1 MTQQEFFERYKYSSR
16 TDKIGGGSFGNV
28 YKVSDEV
35 LDRTVAIKVSEVKV
49 IGNREFSLLDEFK
62 AIEDIPDHR
71 NIANYQKLYTYES
84 PQGVFDYA
92 IMQYYK
98 DGNLSSILKTQ
109 LTSEQK
115 ETIAISV
122 LKGIEHLHSHRVVHR
137 DLKPSNILIVKK
149 RDTIIPKITDF
160 GLSKK
165 ADPDDKSKFTNSFG
179 GGTLE
184 YSSPEQLK
192 GEKLRFNTDLWAFGV
207 IAYQIFT
214 GKKLFAIKA
223 KNNTGSYDSERELVE
238 LVNKK
243 DLSENIKEIPE
254 KWQKT
259 LSQCLERNPA
269 ERIKT
274 VAAIFELLEVP
285 VQPEPKPNNGHGT
298 IIDNPLK
305 YDDAWSFS
313 EGLAWVEL
321 NGKYGFIDKSGK
333 VVIPIKYD
341 YAWSFSEGLAWVKLN
356 GKYGFIDKTDKVVIP
371 IKYDGVGRFSEG
383 LTRVKLNGK
392 WGFIDKTGKVV
403 IPIKYDDAWSFS
415 EGLALVDRNNK
426 EGFIDKT
433 DKAVIPIKYDGAWS
447 FSEGLAEV
455 NLNGKCGFIDKSG
468 KVVIPIKYD
477 AAWSF
482 SEGLALVILNGKYGF
497 IDKSGKV
504 IIPIKYDYAWDFS
517 EGLAEVRLNWKY
529 GFIDKSGKVIIPIKY
544 DYAWDFSEGLAEVR
558 LNWKYGFID
567 KSGKVIIPIKYDG
580 AWSFSE
586 GLAEVKLNGKYGF
599 IDKTDKVVIPIKYD
613 GAWSFSEGLAKV
625 ERNNKCG
632 FIDKSGKVVIPIK
645 YDGAGYYFSEGLAEV
660 TLNGKTFFI
669 NKYGKCVSDCP
680 E

>member
-1 MTQQEFFERYKYSSR
+1 MNQQEFFERYKYSSR

-35 LDRTVAIKVSEVKV
+35 LNRTVAIKVSEVKV

-109 LTSEQK
+109 LSSEQK

-298 IIDNPLK
+298 IIDNPPK
-305 YDDAWSFS
+305 P
-313 EGLAWVEL
+313 EPPKPEPQPEPP
-321 NGKYGFIDKSGK
+321 KKRRCI
-333 VVIPIKYD
+333 
-341 YAWSFSEGLAWVKLN
+341 
-356 GKYGFIDKTDKVVIP
+356 
-371 IKYDGVGRFSEG
+371 
-383 LTRVKLNGK
+383 
-392 WGFIDKTGKVV
+392 TG
-403 IPIKYDDAWSFS
+403 I
-415 EGLALVDRNNK
+415 
-426 EGFIDKT
+426 
-433 DKAVIPIKYDGAWS
+433 
-447 FSEGLAEV
+447 
-455 NLNGKCGFIDKSG
+455 
-468 KVVIPIKYD
+468 
-477 AAWSF
+477 
-482 SEGLALVILNGKYGF
+482 
-497 IDKSGKV
+497 
-504 IIPIKYDYAWDFS
+504 
-517 EGLAEVRLNWKY
+517 
-529 GFIDKSGKVIIPIKY
+529 
-544 DYAWDFSEGLAEVR
+544 
-558 LNWKYGFID
+558 
-567 KSGKVIIPIKYDG
+567 
-580 AWSFSE
+580 
-586 GLAEVKLNGKYGF
+586 
-599 IDKTDKVVIPIKYD
+599 
-613 GAWSFSEGLAKV
+613 
-625 ERNNKCG
+625 
-632 FIDKSGKVVIPIK
+632 
-645 YDGAGYYFSEGLAEV
+645 
-660 TLNGKTFFI
+660 
-669 NKYGKCVSDCP
+669 
-680 E
+680 

>member
-16 TDKIGGGSFGNV
+16 TNKIGGGSFGNV
-28 YKVSDEV
+28 YEVSDEV
-35 LDRTVAIKVSEVKV
+35 LNRTVAIKVSEVKV

-62 AIEDIPDHR
+62 AIKDIPDHR

-109 LTSEQK
+109 LRSEQK

-149 RDTIIPKITDF
+149 GDTIIPKITDF

-223 KNNTGSYDSERELVE
+223 KNNTGSYDSERKLVE

-243 DLSENIKEIPE
+243 DLSENIKEIPA

-313 EGLAWVEL
+313 EGLARLEVPVQPEPKPNNGHGTIIDNPLKYDYAWSFSEGLAKVKLNEKYGFIDKTDKVVIPIKYDYAWSFSEGLAKVKL

-341 YAWSFSEGLAWVKLN
+341 YAGDFSEGLAKVELNGKWGFIDKTGKVVILLKSDYAWSFSEGLASKVELNEKYGFIDKTGEVVIPIKYDGAGSFSEGLAWVELN
-356 GKYGFIDKTDKVVIP
+356 GKEGFIDKSGKVVIP
-371 IKYDGVGRFSEG
+371 IKYDATWDFSEG
-383 LTRVKLNGK
+383 LAWVELNGK
-392 WGFIDKTGKVV
+392 EGFIDKTGKVV
-403 IPIKYDDAWSFS
+403 IPIKYDDAGCFS
-415 EGLALVDRNNK
+415 EGLA
-426 EGFIDKT
+426 
-433 DKAVIPIKYDGAWS
+433 AVMV
-447 FSEGLAEV
+447 L
-455 NLNGKCGFIDKSG
+455 L
-468 KVVIPIKYD
+468 
-477 AAWSF
+477 
-482 SEGLALVILNGKYGF
+482 
-497 IDKSGKV
+497 
-504 IIPIKYDYAWDFS
+504 
-517 EGLAEVRLNWKY
+517 
-529 GFIDKSGKVIIPIKY
+529 
-544 DYAWDFSEGLAEVR
+544 
-558 LNWKYGFID
+558 
-567 KSGKVIIPIKYDG
+567 
-580 AWSFSE
+580 
-586 GLAEVKLNGKYGF
+586 
-599 IDKTDKVVIPIKYD
+599 
-613 GAWSFSEGLAKV
+613 
-625 ERNNKCG
+625 
-632 FIDKSGKVVIPIK
+632 
-645 YDGAGYYFSEGLAEV
+645 
-660 TLNGKTFFI
+660 
-669 NKYGKCVSDCP
+669 
-680 E
+680 

>member
-1 MTQQEFFERYKYSSR
+1 MTQQEFFERYKYKSR

-35 LDRTVAIKVSEVKV
+35 LDRIVAIKVSEVKV

-109 LTSEQK
+109 LTSKQK

-298 IIDNPLK
+298 IIDNPPKPEPQPEPPKKSYRNVIIGFIVFLVIMISVIYYSVYNDVGVFSEGLARVERINGKWGFIDKTDKVVIPIK

-313 EGLAWVEL
+313 EGLARVE
-321 NGKYGFIDKSGK
+321 
-333 VVIPIKYD
+333 
-341 YAWSFSEGLAWVKLN
+341 LN

-371 IKYDGVGRFSEG
+371 IKYDDAWSFSEG
-383 LTRVKLNGK
+383 LASVALNGK
-392 WGFIDKTGKVV
+392 WGFIDKTDKVV

-415 EGLALVDRNNK
+415 EGLA
-426 EGFIDKT
+426 
-433 DKAVIPIKYDGAWS
+433 W
-447 FSEGLAEV
+447 
-455 NLNGKCGFIDKSG
+455 
-468 KVVIPIKYD
+468 
-477 AAWSF
+477 
-482 SEGLALVILNGKYGF
+482 
-497 IDKSGKV
+497 
-504 IIPIKYDYAWDFS
+504 
-517 EGLAEVRLNWKY
+517 
-529 GFIDKSGKVIIPIKY
+529 
-544 DYAWDFSEGLAEVR
+544 
-558 LNWKYGFID
+558 
-567 KSGKVIIPIKYDG
+567 
-580 AWSFSE
+580 
-586 GLAEVKLNGKYGF
+586 
-599 IDKTDKVVIPIKYD
+599 
-613 GAWSFSEGLAKV
+613 V
-625 ERNNKCG
+625 E
-632 FIDKSGKVVIPIK
+632 
-645 YDGAGYYFSEGLAEV
+645 
-660 TLNGKTFFI
+660 LNGKTFSI

>member
-1 MTQQEFFERYKYSSR
+1 MNDTKYSSR
-16 TDKIGGGSFGNV
+16 TNKIGGGSFGNV
-28 YKVSDEV
+28 YEVSDEV
-35 LDRTVAIKVSEVKV
+35 LNRTVAIKVSEVKV

-62 AIEDIPDHR
+62 AIKDIPDHR

-109 LTSEQK
+109 LSSEQK

-298 IIDNPLK
+298 IIDNPPKPESPKPEPQPEPPKKSYRNVIIGFIVFLVIMISVI
-305 YDDAWSFS
+305 YYYSVYNYVGDFS
-313 EGLAWVEL
+313 EGLARVERLNGKYGFIDKTDKVVIPIKYDYAWSFSKGLAKVEL

-341 YAWSFSEGLAWVKLN
+341 YAWDFFRRL
-356 GKYGFIDKTDKVVIP
+356 GKG
-371 IKYDGVGRFSEG
+371 
-383 LTRVKLNGK
+383 
-392 WGFIDKTGKVV
+392 
-403 IPIKYDDAWSFS
+403 
-415 EGLALVDRNNK
+415 
-426 EGFIDKT
+426 
-433 DKAVIPIKYDGAWS
+433 
-447 FSEGLAEV
+447 
-455 NLNGKCGFIDKSG
+455 
-468 KVVIPIKYD
+468 
-477 AAWSF
+477 
-482 SEGLALVILNGKYGF
+482 
-497 IDKSGKV
+497 
-504 IIPIKYDYAWDFS
+504 
-517 EGLAEVRLNWKY
+517 
-529 GFIDKSGKVIIPIKY
+529 
-544 DYAWDFSEGLAEVR
+544 
-558 LNWKYGFID
+558 
-567 KSGKVIIPIKYDG
+567 
-580 AWSFSE
+580 
-586 GLAEVKLNGKYGF
+586 
-599 IDKTDKVVIPIKYD
+599 
-613 GAWSFSEGLAKV
+613 
-625 ERNNKCG
+625 
-632 FIDKSGKVVIPIK
+632 
-645 YDGAGYYFSEGLAEV
+645 
-660 TLNGKTFFI
+660 
-669 NKYGKCVSDCP
+669 
-680 E
+680 

>member
-16 TDKIGGGSFGNV
+16 TNKIGGGSFGNV
-28 YKVSDEV
+28 YEVSDEV
-35 LDRTVAIKVSEVKV
+35 LNRTVAIKVSEVKV

-62 AIEDIPDHR
+62 AIKDIPDHR

-109 LTSEQK
+109 LSSEQK

-223 KNNTGSYDSERELVE
+223 KNNTGSYDSERKLVE

-243 DLSENIKEIPE
+243 DLSENIKEIPA

-305 YDDAWSFS
+305 YDNAGDYFS
-313 EGLAWVEL
+313 EGLAVVEL

-341 YAWSFSEGLAWVKLN
+341 
-356 GKYGFIDKTDKVVIP
+356 D
-371 IKYDGVGRFSEG
+371 
-383 LTRVKLNGK
+383 
-392 WGFIDKTGKVV
+392 
-403 IPIKYDDAWSFS
+403 
-415 EGLALVDRNNK
+415 
-426 EGFIDKT
+426 
-433 DKAVIPIKYDGAWS
+433 AWS

-455 NLNGKCGFIDKSG
+455 S
-468 KVVIPIKYD
+468 
-477 AAWSF
+477 
-482 SEGLALVILNGKYGF
+482 
-497 IDKSGKV
+497 
-504 IIPIKYDYAWDFS
+504 
-517 EGLAEVRLNWKY
+517 LNWKY

-544 DYAWDFSEGLAEVR
+544 DYAWSFSEGLAKVT

-567 KSGKVIIPIKYDG
+567 KSGKVIIPIKYDD
-580 AWSFSE
+580 AWAFSEGLAKVKLNGKWGFIDKTGKVVIPIKYDYAWNFSE
-586 GLAEVKLNGKYGF
+586 GLAEVKLNGK
-599 IDKTDKVVIPIKYD
+599 I
-613 GAWSFSEGLAKV
+613 
-625 ERNNKCG
+625 
-632 FIDKSGKVVIPIK
+632 
-645 YDGAGYYFSEGLAEV
+645 
-660 TLNGKTFFI
+660 FFI
-669 NKYGKCVSDCP
+669 NKYGKCVLDCP

>member
-1 MTQQEFFERYKYSSR
+1 MNQQEFFERYKYSSR

-35 LDRTVAIKVSEVKV
+35 LNRTVAIKVSEVKV

-109 LTSEQK
+109 LSSEQK

-305 YDDAWSFS
+305 YDDAWDFS
-313 EGLAWVEL
+313 EGLAWVEV
-321 NGKYGFIDKSGK
+321 NEKYGFIDKSGK

-341 YAWSFSEGLAWVKLN
+341 DAWDFSEGLAKVELNGKWGFIDKTDKAVIPIKYDYAWSFSEGLARVERLN
-356 GKYGFIDKTDKVVIP
+356 GKWGFIDKTDKVVIP
-371 IKYDGVGRFSEG
+371 IKYDYAGSFSEG
-383 LTRVKLNGK
+383 LAKVKLNWKYGFIDKSGKVIIPIKYDDAWAFSEGLAKVKLNGK

-403 IPIKYDDAWSFS
+403 IPIKYDDAW
-415 EGLALVDRNNK
+415 R
-426 EGFIDKT
+426 
-433 DKAVIPIKYDGAWS
+433 
-447 FSEGLAEV
+447 
-455 NLNGKCGFIDKSG
+455 
-468 KVVIPIKYD
+468 
-477 AAWSF
+477 
-482 SEGLALVILNGKYGF
+482 
-497 IDKSGKV
+497 
-504 IIPIKYDYAWDFS
+504 
-517 EGLAEVRLNWKY
+517 
-529 GFIDKSGKVIIPIKY
+529 
-544 DYAWDFSEGLAEVR
+544 
-558 LNWKYGFID
+558 
-567 KSGKVIIPIKYDG
+567 
-580 AWSFSE
+580 
-586 GLAEVKLNGKYGF
+586 
-599 IDKTDKVVIPIKYD
+599 
-613 GAWSFSEGLAKV
+613 FSEGLAKV
-625 ERNNKCG
+625 E
-632 FIDKSGKVVIPIK
+632 
-645 YDGAGYYFSEGLAEV
+645 
-660 TLNGKTFFI
+660 LNGKTFFI
-669 NKYGKCVSDCP
+669 NKYGKCVLDCP
-680 E
+680 